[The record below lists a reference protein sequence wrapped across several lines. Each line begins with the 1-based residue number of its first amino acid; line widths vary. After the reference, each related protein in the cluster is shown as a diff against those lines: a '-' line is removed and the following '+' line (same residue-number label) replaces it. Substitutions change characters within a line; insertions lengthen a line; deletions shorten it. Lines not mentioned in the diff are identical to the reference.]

1 LNYFSHYYFDHIPG
15 EADHNFGLS
24 FPDLVRNFIRGKR
37 LKPLHES
44 AIHYEK
50 YPMLSRGTQKH
61 FTRDAQF
68 HGSEYFKST
77 EEKLNRILQPVF
89 QSLEIGRYWFASHLL
104 AEMMLDRVLMKKHP
118 QLLDNYYHDM
128 AKANPKDIADYLQI
142 SEITEHDPFFERM
155 ERFMSSQYLRQYV
168 HDPALI
174 YSLNRIY
181 IFTGAGSEWS
191 KEQYT
196 ELQNTIPEAESI
208 IFESLDHLMQE
219 MK

>member
-37 LKPLHES
+37 LKPPHPS
-44 AIHYEK
+44 APQFEK
-50 YPMLSRGTQKH
+50 YPLLSQGTQKH
-61 FTRDAQF
+61 FTRDTQF
-68 HGSEYFKST
+68 HGSEFFKTT
-77 EEKLNRILQPVF
+77 EEKLNRLLQPVF

-118 QLLDNYYHDM
+118 QLLDNYYLDLQN
-128 AKANPKDIADYLQI
+128 ANQNAIADYLHL
-142 SEITEHDPFFERM
+142 SEITDQDPFFERM
-155 ERFMSSQYLRQYV
+155 ERFASSQYLRQYV

-174 YSLNRIY
+174 FSLNRIY

-196 ELQNTIPEAESI
+196 ELQNTIPQAESI
-208 IFESLDHLMQE
+208 IFESLDHLMLE